1 MAEQLVP
8 LALEP
13 RDGVFL
19 KDGRG
24 WCTSESNRAGSLAWP
39 FGTTVRGALRA
50 GLGYAAEA
58 DRGKPLQR
66 QEWLPLNDDLEVS
79 AVLPLAR
86 RSGEQWSA
94 AARHWPA
101 PLDALLI
108 DGHDS
113 VMPLEPAASRAT
125 LLPLDDD
132 PEATA
137 LAALAHPRHSGGAGK
152 PIAMPRFWD
161 DELFTAWLCG
171 RPVARAAVMQSAQ
184 PMLRTQVHVSID
196 PATGTAAEGKLFSGS
211 VVEPHARA
219 DGAGV
224 LDWSFAAVSHTLGA
238 IRAEALDGRVVKLG
252 GDGRTVRC
260 AALPE
265 PLFAM
270 PDALA
275 TAFAAGSVGMRLVLV
290 GPAVFDAGWRP
301 ATLEPEGGRFVG
313 RFAGLDDVVLHAAC
327 VGRPQHV
334 SGWDIAGGARG
345 RGLPKPTR
353 RLAPA
358 GSVYFITRRSG
369 AAFTPADARAVWLA
383 SVGEPAHRP
392 DRLGAV
398 VPGIWN
404 PGPEIIT
411 ALGRNAS

>member
-1 MAEQLVP
+1 MAEPLVP
-8 LALEP
+8 VALEP

-50 GLGYAAEA
+50 GLGYAVEAE
-58 DRGKPLQR
+58 RGKPLQR
-66 QEWLPLNDDLEVS
+66 QEWLPLNDDVEVS

-86 RSGEQWSA
+86 RSGEECTA

-113 VMPLEPAASRAT
+113 VMPLKPAAGRAQ
-125 LLPLDDD
+125 LLPLVDD
-132 PEATA
+132 PEA
-137 LAALAHPRHSGGAGK
+137 AALASLDHPRHPGGAGK
-152 PIAMPRFWD
+152 PISMPGFWD
-161 DELFTAWLCG
+161 DESFTAWLCG
-171 RPVARAAVMQSAQ
+171 RPVARATVLQLAQ

-219 DGAGV
+219 GTAGV
-224 LDWSFAAVSHTLGA
+224 LEWSFAAVSHTLGV
-238 IRAEALDGRVVKLG
+238 IRAKNLDGRVVKLG

-275 TAFAAGSVGMRLVLV
+275 AAFATGSAGMRLVLV
-290 GPAVFDAGWRP
+290 GPAAFDAGWRP
-301 ATLEPEGGRFVG
+301 AALEPDGGRFVG
-313 RFAGLDDVVLHAAC
+313 SFAGLDDVVLHAAC

-334 SGWDIAGGARG
+334 SGWDVAGGS
-345 RGLPKPTR
+345 PKPTR

-369 AAFTPADARAVWLA
+369 VAFTPDDARAVWLA
-383 SVGEPAHRP
+383 SVGEPAHQP

-404 PGPEIIT
+404 PAPEII
-411 ALGRNAS
+411 APPGSNPS